1 MKKLAVLPLCLGCA
15 FAATTSHAIDLKQ
28 SKLTQVVNDVQIIS
42 ADSQQQKVAAVNDLF
57 TMPDILR
64 TGASSRA
71 ELVAADQTVTRV
83 GANTIFSFD
92 PASRTINLK
101 QGSLLFH
108 SPHGKGGG
116 TIHTGSA
123 TASVLGTTIIV
134 TTTPS
139 GGMKVLDLEGQVEVK
154 FLNGLKQ
161 NLEPGHMT
169 FILPGGNQLAP
180 IIIFRLDDLTK
191 NSQLVSGFH
200 QTLDSMPLIQQQIDK
215 QLKDIKS
222 GKLNDTGLLVG
233 DDANSKQVKID
244 LNTWQQAVGQ
254 AFKNSGSVAAALSY
268 DATIDQPSLTYSGI
282 PMPPNRI
289 FLDQPIPLPGNTF
302 DFDQLPFMGFAGRNI
317 YFNTIHGAP
326 PLDVNLSA
334 YANYSKFDFVAANNL
349 VLAGSVNFI
358 GLESSES
365 ILFSLVAGKQILVAP
380 GATINANVINF
391 DWQSPATLTLDGVSV
406 QNNVGNTSFWLGGDF
421 VMKNGAYMQTAANL
435 SVRAIGNI
443 AINNATLG
451 SDSMFLKSLNGTL
464 GIDSTLAS
472 VNSFGSFTAH
482 KTITVN
488 NSILSASTGTGMIGF
503 ISDSGSVNITGTS
516 IQAQYL
522 SVNSGDGI
530 LLDGTGQVFA
540 STGAGSTANFTA
552 VNLAAF
558 NNLDLSQFKNVN
570 VIANTINLHNVAFDG
585 LVSLKSLLG
594 KWHNG
599 ASVFGYVNDLGG
611 NTYHGGAVSAAD
623 GFSGTI
629 ANTGITISARL
640 FHEG

>member
-15 FAATTSHAIDLKQ
+15 FAISTSYAIDLKQ
-28 SKLTQVVNDVQIIS
+28 SKVTQVVNDVQIIS
-42 ADSQQQKVAAVNDLF
+42 AADQQQKAASVNDVF

-64 TGASSRA
+64 TGPASRA
-71 ELVAADQTVTRV
+71 ELVAADQTVTRI

-123 TASVLGTTIIV
+123 TASVLGTTLII

-161 NLEPGHMT
+161 YLAPGRMT
-169 FILPGGNQLAP
+169 FILPGGNQFAP

-191 NSQLVSGFH
+191 NSQLINGFH

-233 DDANSKQVKID
+233 DDANSKQVKLD
-244 LNTWQQAVGQ
+244 LNTLQEALDQS
-254 AFKNSGSVAAALSY
+254 FMNSRSVTAALSY
-268 DATIDQPSLTYSGI
+268 DAKIDQSSLTYSGI
-282 PMPPNRI
+282 PTPPRRI
-289 FLDQPIPLPGNTF
+289 FMDQPIRLPGNTF
-302 DFDQLPFMGFAGRNI
+302 YFGKSFMGFAGKNI
-317 YFNTIHGAP
+317 YFNTIHGAL

-334 YANYSKFDFVAANNL
+334 YASSPEFDFVAANNL
-349 VLAGSVNFI
+349 VLAGSVNFN
-358 GLESSES
+358 GLESSQS

-380 GATINANVINF
+380 GATIRANVINF
-391 DWQSPATLTLDGVSV
+391 DWQAPATLTLDGVSV
-406 QNNVGNTSFWLGGDF
+406 QNKAGNTFFGLGGDF
-421 VMKNGAYMQTAANL
+421 VMKNGASIQTAANL
-435 SVRAIGNI
+435 SVRNFGNI
-443 AINNATLG
+443 NISGSTLG
-451 SDSMFLKSLNGTL
+451 ADSMLLTTLNGTL
-464 GIDSTLAS
+464 GVDSTS
-472 VNSFGSFTAH
+472 VSLNNFGVLTAE

-488 NSILSASTGTGMIGF
+488 DSVLNANTATGRIGF
-503 ISDSGSVNITGTS
+503 NSQSGSVNITGTS

-540 STGAGSTANFTA
+540 STGTGSTANFTA
-552 VNLAAF
+552 ANLAAF

-570 VIANTINLHNVAFDG
+570 VTANTINLHNVAFDG

-594 KWHNG
+594 QWHNST
-599 ASVFGYVNDLGG
+599 SVFGYVNDLGG
-611 NTYHGGAVSAAD
+611 NTYHGSAVSAAD

-629 ANTGITISARL
+629 AGTGITISAR
-640 FHEG
+640 